1 MTDPHAFPW
10 MVRSLTQGSCRFP
23 EPGKNLQT
31 TYSLCGGTLISKRLV
46 ATAFHCVAQKKWAPL
61 KNDDYHTTTL
71 CNPTSDPDF
80 FSGFA
85 ILGENTVERPYTIY
99 DKRIQYEKTFAP
111 AGQGRSWLMQIFGEF
126 GHDFA
131 LILLKEPVREE
142 WGKSGIRSPILCT
155 LLKKNGTLSC
165 LTSGMLLR
173 NACHW
178 LTHNFQNH
186 SLPLIG

>member
-1 MTDPHAFPW
+1 MSNRDVWPQIIGGLKVTDPHAFPW

-111 AGQGRSWLMQIFGEF
+111 AGQGRSWLMQVFGEF

-155 LLKKNGTLSC
+155 LLKKTALSVV
-165 LTSGMLLR
+165 
-173 NACHW
+173 
-178 LTHNFQNH
+178 
-186 SLPLIG
+186 